1 MKKILKKIIPFCDF
15 LLMPLTFASS
25 ILFLAIKKM
34 GMEKMI
40 WSKKIFMKLGVFP
53 IRDHYY
59 EPFFNPKHLR
69 RSLRE
74 DRILPGIDLNIQE
87 QLSLLDRFSYNNE
100 LEKIPVEKTG
110 GIEFYYKNDSFGF
123 GDSEY
128 LYNMVRF
135 YKPGKII
142 EIGSGNSTLMAA
154 GAIKQN
160 KKEKPDYFCEHI
172 CIEPYEA
179 AWLEN
184 QEVKVLRKK
193 VECVEKQ
200 IFSELKAN
208 DILFI
213 DSSHMI
219 RPQGDVLFEYLEILP
234 VLNKGVLVHVHDIF
248 TPKDYLDEWVL
259 DEMKLWNEQY
269 FLEAFLSLNND
280 YKIVGAL
287 NYLKHN
293 YFKELTEKCPVL
305 ASNPTEE
312 PCSFWMVKM

>member
-15 LLMPLTFASS
+15 LLMPLTFAAS
-25 ILFLAIKKM
+25 ILFLVIKKM
-34 GMEKMI
+34 GMGKMI

-74 DRILPGIDLNIQE
+74 DRILPGIDFNVDEQLNI
-87 QLSLLDRFSYNNE
+87 LRKFSFNEE
-100 LEKIPVEKTG
+100 LEKIPIKKIDKT
-110 GIEFYYKNDSFGF
+110 EFYYRNNSFGL

-142 EIGSGNSTLMAA
+142 EIGGGNSTLMAA

-160 KKEKPDYFCEHI
+160 RKENSNYFCEHI
-172 CIEPYEA
+172 CVEPYEA
-179 AWLEN
+179 AWLEKSG
-184 QEVKVLRKK
+184 VKVLREK
-193 VECVEKQ
+193 VECVDKQ

-234 VLNKGVLVHVHDIF
+234 ILNKGVLVHIHDIF
-248 TPKDYLDEWVL
+248 TPKDYLDEWIL
-259 DEMKLWNEQY
+259 DDIKLWNEQY
-269 FLEAFLSLNND
+269 LLEAFLSLND
-280 YKIVGAL
+280 EYRIIGAL

-293 YFKELTEKCPVL
+293 HFKELAVKCPVL
-305 ASNPTEE
+305 ANNMSEE
-312 PCSFWMVKM
+312 PCSFWMVRN